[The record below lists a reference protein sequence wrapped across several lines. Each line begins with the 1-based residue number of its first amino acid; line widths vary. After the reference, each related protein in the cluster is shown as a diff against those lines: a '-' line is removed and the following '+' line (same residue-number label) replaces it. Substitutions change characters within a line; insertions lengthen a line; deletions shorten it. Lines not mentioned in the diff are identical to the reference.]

1 MQKNTSQ
8 MRSADR
14 RQTPPLL
21 QVKVLYERNKQM
33 TFHVHLLHSSQSL
46 IQLY

>member
-14 RQTPPLL
+14 RQIPPLL